1 VKTDSRALIWNATN
15 ELGDWFSR
23 LGGGNR
29 YFGMYESEIFL
40 YVACRILDQHTGTT
54 FVDEFVHPLFL
65 EHGKKP
71 ILKSNECI
79 SKISENEQELKLLV
93 LDYVLHIDEKLRR
106 NSEASN
112 RWSEFLLRVSA
123 DSDDAV

>member
-1 VKTDSRALIWNATN
+1 MKTDSRTLIWNATT

-23 LGGGNR
+23 FGGGNR

-65 EHGKKP
+65 DHGKKP
-71 ILKSNECI
+71 IVKSNECI
-79 SKISENEQELKLLV
+79 SKILENEQDLKQLV
-93 LDYVLHIDEKLRR
+93 LDYALNFDEKLRK
-106 NSEASN
+106 NNETST
-112 RWSEFLLRVSA
+112 RWTEFLRRVGENKQ
-123 DSDDAV
+123 